1 MNTGKEIEGIS
12 KRRKSAF
19 TMHLTE
25 ITPLYLYANDP
36 QILVSIIKMKIII
49 QYLLYIYKV
58 HYEMYVYKN
67 LC

>member
-36 QILVSIIKMKIII
+36 
-49 QYLLYIYKV
+49 
-58 HYEMYVYKN
+58 
-67 LC
+67 